1 MTFDRRAAPFTAD
14 QVEDLHRAIFLQPTK
29 RTYSFSTLEELHA
42 FQAAVTSF
50 NVKYDGLARDFTI
63 SRRRPV
69 TALSKHKRLEA
80 GATRVQVV
88 SHDND
93 KVVQLL
99 AFFDDSFPYAEAI
112 GFVLKGMDVFER
124 YDGKHSGGKGKVGVR
139 LVDAKFAL
147 PKLEKAKGGQRPEDI
162 ERPFV
167 CLDMPEFPGEN
178 DDIWIGFDDED
189 GKATVLLFDWANE
202 CRTGPFSC
210 CIAGAGYEHAS
221 WASGKEIGRSFRAR
235 RYGKR
240 WTLVNVLYTT
250 SSTLWLRS
258 NMMGGDGV
266 IHATIPNQLSNRFSK
281 HCLIICLSNYVVTGL
296 SILSRVAFRPVQD
309 SAFIRSLERITGC
322 YKLSFDAYPHHED
335 R

>member
-1 MTFDRRAAPFTAD
+1 VLRPPQDDLSTTFDRRVAPFTPD
-14 QVEDLHRAIFLQPTK
+14 QVEDLHRAVFLQPTK
-29 RTYSFSTLEELHA
+29 RTYAFSTLEDLHG

-99 AFFDDSFPYAEAI
+99 AFFDDTFTYAEAI

-124 YDGKHSGGKGKVGVR
+124 YDGKHSGGKGKFGVR

-147 PKLEKAKGGQRPEDI
+147 PKLEKTKGGQRPEDL
-162 ERPFV
+162 ERPYI

-189 GKATVLLFDWANE
+189 GK
-202 CRTGPFSC
+202 
-210 CIAGAGYEHAS
+210 
-221 WASGKEIGRSFRAR
+221 WASGS
-235 RYGKR
+235 
-240 WTLVNVLYTT
+240 
-250 SSTLWLRS
+250 
-258 NMMGGDGV
+258 
-266 IHATIPNQLSNRFSK
+266 
-281 HCLIICLSNYVVTGL
+281 
-296 SILSRVAFRPVQD
+296 
-309 SAFIRSLERITGC
+309 
-322 YKLSFDAYPHHED
+322 
-335 R
+335 